1 MLLVIDAGVP
11 SGSVTSSFCVM
22 VEVGDAT
29 ALGGYNFDRADGAI
43 HARREVQIP
52 ERVRRGKTTANA
64 G

>member
-1 MLLVIDAGVP
+1 
-11 SGSVTSSFCVM
+11 M